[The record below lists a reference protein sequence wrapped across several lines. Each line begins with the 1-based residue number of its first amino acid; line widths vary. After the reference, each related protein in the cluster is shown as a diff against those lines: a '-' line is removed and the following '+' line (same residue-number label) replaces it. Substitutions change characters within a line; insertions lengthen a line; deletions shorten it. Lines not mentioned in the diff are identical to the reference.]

1 MKKIAKKT
9 IIVFVLKILH
19 NYTSVDN
26 PATQTFISNYL
37 NDIGVRCDRKTVG
50 RNIKY
55 LMEIGVPI
63 RKSNKQNNGYYYD
76 FNDDNFFKRHKIG
89 EKVNV

>member
-1 MKKIAKKT
+1 MKKIAKKS

-37 NDIGVRCDRKTVG
+37 NDIGIQCDRKTIG

-55 LMEIGVPI
+55 LIEIGVPI
-63 RKSNKQNNGYYYD
+63 KKSKKRNNGYYYD
-76 FNDDNFFKRHKIG
+76 FDNDTFFKIHELGGKID
-89 EKVNV
+89 V